1 MNPNGVKVTGERLTQ
16 NSRPG
21 FFLGYGEA
29 LTRALARV
37 DRLPLYDIYE
47 AESQISRRENKKG
60 YQISRIATGS

>member
-21 FFLGYGEA
+21 FFLGHGEA

-37 DRLPLYDIYE
+37 DKLPLYDIYE
-47 AESQISRRENKKG
+47 LKSQKSRRENKKG